1 MARVGILTILD
12 HVNYGNR
19 LQNLA
24 MQELLAG
31 LGCRAETIRYVQSM
45 RISPK
50 DRLLEFGPVRR
61 LNRCRRILLG
71 LDSPEEGLF
80 RARRD
85 AVRAFN
91 RKYIRMSRQVIL
103 ADQVPAG
110 LCTAYD
116 WYVAGSDQVWN
127 PHFMGAAAPLSS
139 VAYLRFAPV
148 DRRLAIAPSFGVAQ
162 LPPEAAE
169 PAARFLREFRFLS
182 VREED
187 GRTLIQQLTG
197 LDCPVLPDPTLLV
210 DQTLWE
216 HLLEGRETPVPGG
229 YVLTYFLGK
238 VSPKRRAFIQKY
250 ATEKGFEV
258 VWMNDMSSPDS
269 YAWDPLK
276 FLNAIK
282 HCSAFF
288 TDSFHGCVFSLVFR
302 RQFFALRR
310 EGRTEDMSGRI
321 ATLLNMVGLEDRAV
335 ADGDPLPSV
344 ITPEQFEQVHQALA
358 YRRAEST
365 ALLRDVLG
373 EQG

>member
-197 LDCPVLPDPTLLV
+197 LDCPVIPDPTLLV
-210 DQTLWE
+210 EPAFWE
-216 HLLEGRETPVPGG
+216 DLARKDCGTDGD
-229 YVLTYFLGK
+229 YVLAYFLGT
-238 VSPKRRAFIQKY
+238 VSPARRTFIQDY
-250 ATEKGFEV
+250 AGQAGKRV
-258 VWMNDMSSPDS
+258 IWLNDLEHPET
-269 YAWDPLK
+269 YAWGPEQ
-276 FLNAIK
+276 FLAAIRG
-282 HCSAFF
+282 CGALF

-310 EGRTEDMSGRI
+310 EDRTEDMSGRI

-344 ITPEQFEQVHQALA
+344 ITPERFEQVHQALA

-373 EQG
+373 EQA